1 MGKRLDFTLTAE
13 QLDGLE
19 QAINGSP
26 YPEVRQRAI
35 AIRLLHL
42 EQSPEQV
49 AQAVMVTS
57 NTVYAWHK
65 RWRAAGVAGLRDG
78 HRSGRPTKAD
88 QAYLE
93 ELERV
98 LELDPR
104 TLGLPFTIWTLNR
117 LRLYLAEHTGML
129 LSYTR
134 FRALM
139 SRQGYRWKE
148 PKHDLSHLQDRPA
161 QETMTQVME
170 WLKKHPS
177 QSHRPH
183 RASLC
188 GRNDGEPP
196 STAAALLDAARRT
209 EAHTCSRQPSISPC
223 LRCLQLAQW
232 ARQLSHFCPQKQGYL
247 CRFLGTSAGTVPAS
261 TPDFGDG

>member
-1 MGKRLDFTLTAE
+1 MGKRINYTLTEE
-13 QLDGLE
+13 QLGKLE
-19 QAINGSP
+19 QAINSSP
-26 YPEVRQRAI
+26 FPEVRQRAI

-42 EQSPEQV
+42 GQLPEQV

-65 RWRAAGVAGLRDG
+65 RWREHEIEGLRDG
-78 HRSGRPTKAD
+78 HRTGRPNKAD
-88 QAYLE
+88 DAYVQ

-117 LRLYLAEHTGML
+117 LRLYLAEQTDIL

-139 SRQGYRWKE
+139 SREGYRWKE

-161 QETMTQVME
+161 QETIAQITD
-170 WLKKHPS
+170 WLKKT
-177 QSHRPH
+177 SH
-183 RASLC
+183 
-188 GRNDGEPP
+188 
-196 STAAALLDAARRT
+196 
-209 EAHTCSRQPSISPC
+209 
-223 LRCLQLAQW
+223 
-232 ARQLSHFCPQKQGYL
+232 
-247 CRFLGTSAGTVPAS
+247 S
-261 TPDFGDG
+261 TPSPRPSSSLWTKQP

>member
-1 MGKRLDFTLTAE
+1 MVKRINYTLTEE
-13 QLDGLE
+13 QLGKLE
-19 QAINGSP
+19 QAINSSP
-26 YPEVRQRAI
+26 FPEVRQRAI

-42 EQSPEQV
+42 GQLPEQV

-65 RWRAAGVAGLRDG
+65 RWREHEVEGLRDG
-78 HRSGRPTKAD
+78 HRTGRPNKAD
-88 QAYLE
+88 QAYVQ

-117 LRLYLAEHTGML
+117 LRLYLAEKTNIL

-139 SRQGYRWKE
+139 SREGYRWKE

-161 QETMTQVME
+161 QETIAQITA
-170 WLKKHPS
+170 WLKKTS
-177 QSHRPH
+177 
-183 RASLC
+183 
-188 GRNDGEPP
+188 P
-196 STAAALLDAARRT
+196 STPLPTPNSSLWT
-209 EAHTCSRQPSISPC
+209 
-223 LRCLQLAQW
+223 
-232 ARQLSHFCPQKQGYL
+232 KQQ
-247 CRFLGTSAGTVPAS
+247 
-261 TPDFGDG
+261 